1 MMSGHA
7 RWIADCADRCVAE
20 IRSRGREAD
29 LPGYVYVSRQMAKAW
44 PEELREFVESYS
56 PDNAFVIAE
65 LMVLAWRIVG
75 NEFRAEL
82 AHRASEA
89 IAELRDIGGWD
100 WERAV
105 MALMGNQ
112 RPAEPNAAADRPRD
126 QGHSDV
132 TPPPA

>member
-1 MMSGHA
+1 MMSTHA
-7 RWIADCADRCVAE
+7 WWLAQSADRCVAE

-29 LPGYVYVSRQMAKAW
+29 LPYYVYVAREMAKAW

-56 PDNAFVIAE
+56 PDNAFVIDE

-89 IAELRDIGGWD
+89 IADLWEFAGWD
-100 WERAV
+100 WECAV